1 MSRTDAFK
9 VEGIVVDALPNLTY
23 RVRLANGHELCAFV
37 TGRARLTMDRFAP
50 GQKVTLQVSPFDLSE
65 GRIVLEKEK
74 AADSVRPD

>member
-1 MSRTDAFK
+1 MSRTDAFE

-23 RVRLANGHELCAFV
+23 RVRLANGHELRGYV
-37 TGRARLTMDRFAP
+37 TGRARLMDRFAP